1 MVKHIYSLV
10 SFSYDYGFID
20 HSFEERRKILKGK
33 QREESIINFKLI
45 LYIRSFEHSRNQTF
59 C

>member
-33 QREESIINFKLI
+33 QREGSIINIKLI
-45 LYIRSFEHSRNQTF
+45 
-59 C
+59 